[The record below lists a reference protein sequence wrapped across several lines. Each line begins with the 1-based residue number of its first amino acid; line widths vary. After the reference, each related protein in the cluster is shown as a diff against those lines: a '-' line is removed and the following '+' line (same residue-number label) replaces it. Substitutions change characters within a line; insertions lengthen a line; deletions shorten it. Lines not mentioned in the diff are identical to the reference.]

1 MKYPCKN
8 PFKLREASSA
18 ELVAYIE
25 VAIRVSW
32 KLPKKYMQSFSTKAE
47 LPKKKGWIFVIFYFE
62 RKPVA
67 SFL

>member
-25 VAIRVSW
+25 VGN
-32 KLPKKYMQSFSTKAE
+32 QSFMETS
-47 LPKKKGWIFVIFYFE
+47 KKVYAK
-62 RKPVA
+62 
-67 SFL
+67 FLNQG

>member
-47 LPKKKGWIFVIFYFE
+47 LPKKKG
-62 RKPVA
+62 
-67 SFL
+67 